1 MQSFSL
7 TTVCVGKPYIDYF
20 QKIIKSYGNLNLPD
34 STIVYV
40 NTNHV
45 DYCEEKLKDA
55 PVKVIINDFSSQ
67 LDYYKINECDYRD
80 NDCIKVKAFTNA
92 LDADINDLLFYV
104 DADMEAHLY
113 DEEMFDKVFDQEGFY
128 YELAHYYEKEEDIE
142 EHTFK
147 RIRQIRELN
156 WKKLS
161 FLKGKEKNVGDE
173 KIIFPIERFWG
184 MKRTFCAKELKFAK
198 EFDDL
203 FEKMIEGG
211 LRNDL
216 YTECVEIGHCFSKF
230 FKKNKMMD
238 QGLMFI
244 ETAGPEPGSNK
255 C

>member
-20 QKIIKSYGNLNLPD
+20 QEIIQSYGKLNLPD

-45 DYCEEKLKDA
+45 EYCEEKLKDA
-55 PVKVIINDFSSQ
+55 PVKVIIYDFSPE
-67 LDYYKINECDYRD
+67 LDFYKIKECDYRN
-80 NDCIKVKAFTNA
+80 NDCIKVKAFIRG
-92 LDADINDLLFYV
+92 LFDDINDFLFYV

-113 DEEMFDKVFDQEGFY
+113 NEEMFDKVFDQEGFY
-128 YELAHYYEKEEDIE
+128 YELAHTYDSEALIE

-147 RIRQIRELN
+147 RIRQIRALN

-161 FLKGKEKNVGDE
+161 FLKSNK

-184 MKRTFCAKELKFAK
+184 MKRTFCGKELKFAN
-198 EFDDL
+198 EFNDL
-203 FEKMIEGG
+203 FEKMIDGG
-211 LRNDL
+211 MRNDL
-216 YTECVEIGHCFSKF
+216 YTECVEISHCFSKF
-230 FKKNKMMD
+230 FKKNKVMD

-244 ETAGPEPGSNK
+244 ETSGATGNLR
-255 C
+255 